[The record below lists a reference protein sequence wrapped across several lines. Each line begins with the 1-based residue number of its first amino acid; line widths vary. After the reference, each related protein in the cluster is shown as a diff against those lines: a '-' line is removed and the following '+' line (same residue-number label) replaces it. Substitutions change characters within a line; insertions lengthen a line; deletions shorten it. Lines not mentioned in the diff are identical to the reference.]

1 MVQYSRDYDV
11 SYAPPMPVVDVTV
24 QDIVSGDRSKPVAA
38 IVDSGADGCLVPIN
52 ILQELNLPPI
62 RKAMMRGVSGI
73 GRSVDLYL
81 VSLIIGPILVNGVR
95 VIGDRHGNELIIG
108 RNVLNQL
115 VTTLDGLAGEVSMT
129 G

>member
-1 MVQYSRDYDV
+1 
-11 SYAPPMPVVDVTV
+11 MPVVDVTV
-24 QDIVSGDRSKPVAA
+24 QDIVSGARSELMAA

-62 RKAMMRGVSGI
+62 RKTVMRGVSGI
-73 GRSVDLYL
+73 GQSVDIYL
-81 VSLIIGPILVNGVR
+81 VSLRIGPIVVNGVR
-95 VIGDRHGNELIIG
+95 VIGDRHGSELIIG

-115 VTTLDGLAGEVSMT
+115 VTTLDGLAGEVSVT

>member
-1 MVQYSRDYDV
+1 
-11 SYAPPMPVVDVTV
+11 MPVVDVTV
-24 QDIVSGDRSKPVAA
+24 QDIVSGARSELVAA

-62 RKAMMRGVSGI
+62 RKAVMRGVSGI
-73 GRSVDLYL
+73 GQSVDIYL
-81 VSLIIGPILVNGVR
+81 VSLRIGPIVVNGVR
-95 VIGDRHGNELIIG
+95 VIDDRHGSELIIG

-115 VTTLDGLAGEVSMT
+115 VTTLDGLVGEVSVT